1 MRDTVREENHLK
13 NHSFPQTCSGVFFG
27 LLFTMGHRNR
37 CGERRVINAFV
48 FKALLL
54 MIVSLVSFSSLA
66 QAKYDIVVGKGRRSD
81 YQTVQEA
88 IDAIPDF
95 RKAVT
100 TVFIQA
106 GTYKEKLILPV
117 SKTNVKF
124 IGEDAATTIL
134 TFDNYADRL
143 NVFGEKMGT
152 SGSASFYVFADGFTA
167 ENITFENS
175 AGPVGQAVAVRVD
188 GDRVIFRKCRFLGF
202 QDTLY
207 THGKDSRQYYDQC
220 YIEGT
225 TDFIFGASQAIF
237 NQCTIFSKNGGHYVT
252 AANTDIDQA
261 YGYVFLNCKLESDAP
276 RHDVYLGRPWRDD
289 ARTVFINCELG
300 EHIKPEGWH
309 NWGKRY
315 AEKRSFYAEYQSTG
329 PGANPEGRVSWS
341 RQLTDAQ
348 ASKYTLDAVFGSW
361 DPAENEIVKP

>member
-1 MRDTVREENHLK
+1 MRSLIILSV
-13 NHSFPQTCSGVFFG
+13 
-27 LLFTMGHRNR
+27 
-37 CGERRVINAFV
+37 AFLWSV
-48 FKALLL
+48 VCLG
-54 MIVSLVSFSSLA
+54 
-66 QAKYDIVVGKGRRSD
+66 QDYDIVVGKGKGSD
-81 YQTVQEA
+81 YQRVQEA

-95 RKAVT
+95 RKAIT
-100 TVFIQA
+100 TVYIKA
-106 GTYKEKLILPV
+106 GTYKEKLILPA

-124 IGEDAATTIL
+124 IGEDAETTIL

-143 NVFGEKMGT
+143 NAFGEKMGT

-167 ENITFENS
+167 ENITFENT

-188 GDRVIFRKCRFLGF
+188 GDQVIFRNCRFLGF

-207 THGKDSRQYYDQC
+207 TYGKNSRQYYYKC

-237 NQCTIFSKNGGHYVT
+237 DQCTIFSKNGGHYLT
-252 AANTDIDQA
+252 AANTSIEQA
-261 YGYVFLNCKLESDAP
+261 YGYVFLNCKLTGDAP
-276 RHDVYLGRPWRDD
+276 KHDVYLGRPWRDD

-300 EHIKPEGWH
+300 EHVKPEGWH

-329 PGANPEGRVSWS
+329 PGANAEGRVGWS
-341 RQLTDAQ
+341 HQLTDAQ
-348 ASKYTLDAVFGSW
+348 ARKYTLDAVFGDW
-361 DPAENEIVKP
+361 DPEENEIVKP